1 MKQTIIALVTAGICT
16 WWPFHELPVL
26 TRWIGIAAVYMC
38 VRFFI
43 LDIANAIREK
53 RRKRRFTRLIVRS
66 TLPGKEHTLSIGR
79 KVA

>member
-16 WWPFHELPVL
+16 WWPFQELPIL
-26 TRWIGIAAVYMC
+26 TRWIGIIAVYMC
-38 VRFFI
+38 VRFFV
-43 LDIANAIREK
+43 LDIANTIRVK
-53 RRKRRFTRLIVRS
+53 RRKKRFVRLILRS